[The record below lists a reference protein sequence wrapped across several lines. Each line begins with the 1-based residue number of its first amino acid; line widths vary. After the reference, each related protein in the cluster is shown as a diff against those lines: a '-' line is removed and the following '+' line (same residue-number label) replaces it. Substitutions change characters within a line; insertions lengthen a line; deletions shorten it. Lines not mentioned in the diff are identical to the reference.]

1 MNSNG
6 KPLIG
11 VAYNLYVP
19 IALHLNEKLS
29 EETVE
34 EMAQQAYEAVLSL
47 DYPAVLIPLKES
59 FMGFLRRIQE
69 VKPQVI
75 INMCESFCGRP
86 RLEANIAAAYELIEI
101 PFTGNPARTLTLCQD
116 KFQTKSILA
125 SHGLPTAKAR
135 LVSSVDQAVG
145 LRFPLIVKPNAED
158 ASTGVYPD
166 SVVREA
172 KALRERVQ
180 KIIDT
185 YEEPALVEE
194 YIEGR
199 EFNVAVMEGERVEAL
214 PVSEIDFSAMPPGAP
229 KIVSYEAKWFE
240 DHELYRKTVPVCPA
254 RIAETVRA
262 RLQETAVKAFQAM
275 GCQDYARVDFRMNPD
290 GDVFI
295 LEVNPNPDISLNA
308 GYVRA
313 LTAAGLSYPAF
324 WRRMIDN
331 ALRRN
336 EIHGSAYEK
345 VR

>member
-11 VAYNLYVP
+11 IAYNLYVP
-19 IALHLNEKLS
+19 VALHSTEKVS

-59 FMGFLRRIQE
+59 FPGFLRRIQE

-75 INMCESFCGRP
+75 INFCESFS
-86 RLEANIAAAYELIEI
+86 EKSQMESNIAAAYELLQI
-101 PFTGNPARTLTLCQD
+101 PFTGNGSRALTLCQD
-116 KFQTKSILA
+116 KFQAKAILLA
-125 SHGLPTAKAR
+125 HGLPTAKAR
-135 LVSSVDQAVG
+135 LIASVDQAVG

-158 ASTGVYPD
+158 ASQGVYPN
-166 SVVREA
+166 SVVHNGRN
-172 KALRERVQ
+172 LRERIQ
-180 KIIDT
+180 KVLDT
-185 YEEPALVEE
+185 YKEPAIVEE

-199 EFNVAVMEGERVEAL
+199 EFNVAVIEGERTEAL
-214 PVSEIDFSAMPPGAP
+214 PVSEIDFSAMPSGQP

-240 DHELYRKTVPVCPA
+240 THELYLKTPPVCPA
-254 RIAETVRA
+254 HIAETVRA
-262 RLQETAVKAFQAM
+262 RLQEYAVRAFQVM
-275 GCQDYARVDFRMNPD
+275 GCQDYARVDFRMNTD
-290 GDVFI
+290 GDIFI

-313 LTAAGLSYPAF
+313 LHAAGLDYPTF
-324 WRRMIDN
+324 WGRMIDN
-331 ALRRN
+331 ALRR
-336 EIHGSAYEK
+336 SAQHDTVYEK

>member
-1 MNSNG
+1 MHSNG

-11 VAYNLYVP
+11 IAYNLYVP

-29 EETVE
+29 EETIE

-75 INMCESFCGRP
+75 INFCESFCDRP
-86 RLEANIAAAYELIEI
+86 QWEANIAAAYELLEI
-101 PFTGNPARTLTLCQD
+101 PFTGNGSRALTICQD
-116 KFQTKSILA
+116 KFQAKSILA
-125 SHGLPTAKAR
+125 AHGLPTAKAR
-135 LVSSVDQAVG
+135 LVTVVDQVVG

-158 ASTGVYPD
+158 ASLGVYPD
-166 SVVREA
+166 SVVRDG
-172 KALRERVQ
+172 KSLRERAQ
-180 KIIDT
+180 KILET

-199 EFNVAVMEGERVEAL
+199 EFNVAVMDGEKLQAL
-214 PVSEIDFSAMPPGAP
+214 PVSEIDFSAMPPGMP
-229 KIVSYEAKWFE
+229 RIVSYEAKWFE
-240 DHELYRKTVPVCPA
+240 DHELYLKTPPVCPA
-254 RIAETVRA
+254 HIADTVRA
-262 RLQETAVKAFQAM
+262 RLQDCAVKAFQVM
-275 GCQDYARVDFRMNPD
+275 GCQDYARIDFRMNKD
-290 GDVFI
+290 GDIFI

-313 LTAAGLSYPAF
+313 LTAAGLDYPTF
-324 WRRMIDN
+324 WGRMIDN

-336 EIHGSAYEK
+336 ASHGSAYEK

>member
-34 EMAQQAYEAVLSL
+34 EMAQQAYEAVLAL

-75 INMCESFCGRP
+75 VNLCESFCGRP
-86 RLEANIAAAYELIEI
+86 RLESNVAAAYELIEI
-101 PFTGNPARTLTLCQD
+101 PYTGNSARTLTLCQD

-135 LVSSVDQAVG
+135 LVASVDQAVG
-145 LRFPLIVKPNAED
+145 LRYPLIVKPNAED
-158 ASTGVYPD
+158 ASLGVYPH
-166 SVVREA
+166 SVVRDA
-172 KALRERVQ
+172 ASLRDRIQ
-180 KIIDT
+180 KVLET

-199 EFNVAVMEGERVEAL
+199 EFNVAVMGGDRTEAL
-214 PVSEIDFSAMPPGAP
+214 PVSEIDFSAMPPGLP
-229 KIVSYEAKWFE
+229 NIVSYEAKWFE
-240 DHELYRKTVPVCPA
+240 DHELYLKTPPICPA
-254 RIAETVRA
+254 PIEDTMRA
-262 RLQETAVKAFQAM
+262 RLQECAVQAFRVL
-275 GCQDYARVDFRMNPD
+275 GCQDYARVDFRMD
-290 GDVFI
+290 RAGDIFI

-313 LTAAGLSYPAF
+313 LNAAGLDYPGF
-324 WRRMIDN
+324 WGRMIDN
-331 ALRRN
+331 ALQRS
-336 EIHGSAYEK
+336 ELHGTAYEK

>member
-19 IALHLNEKLS
+19 IALHLNEKQS

-34 EMAQQAYEAVLSL
+34 EMAQQAYDAVLSL

-75 INMCESFCGRP
+75 INLCESFCGRP
-86 RLEANIAAAYELIEI
+86 RLESNVAAGYELIEI
-101 PFTGNPARTLTLCQD
+101 AFTGNSARTLTLCQD

-135 LVSSVDQAVG
+135 LVTTSDQAVG

-158 ASTGVYPD
+158 ASLGVYPD
-166 SVVREA
+166 SVVRET

-180 KIIDT
+180 KILDT

-199 EFNVAVMEGERVEAL
+199 EFNVAVMEAERVEAL
-214 PVSEIDFSAMPPGAP
+214 PVSEIDFSAMPDGMPR
-229 KIVSYEAKWFE
+229 IVSYEAKWFE
-240 DHELYRKTVPVCPA
+240 DHELYLKTPPVCPA
-254 RIAETVRA
+254 PVEETVRA
-262 RLQETAVKAFQAM
+262 RLQDGAVKAFQAM
-275 GCQDYARVDFRMNPD
+275 GCQDYARVDFRMNKD
-290 GDVFI
+290 GDIFI

-313 LTAAGLSYPAF
+313 LTAAGRDYPNF
-324 WRRMIDN
+324 WRQMIEN

-336 EIHGSAYEK
+336 EIHGTAYEK

>member
-11 VAYNLYVP
+11 VAYNQDLPVVR
-19 IALHLNEKLS
+19 HRSEKVS

-34 EMAQQAYEAVLSL
+34 EMAQGAYEAVLSA

-75 INMCESFCGRP
+75 INLCESFCNSP
-86 RLEANIAAAYELIEI
+86 RLEANVAAAYELLEI
-101 PFTGNPARTLTLCQD
+101 AFTGNTARALAVCQD
-116 KFQTKSILA
+116 KFQAKSILS
-125 SHGLPTAKAR
+125 SHDLPTAKAC
-135 LVSSVDQAVG
+135 VVTSADQAIN

-158 ASTGVYPD
+158 ASVGVYPN
-166 SVVREA
+166 SVVREK

-180 KIIDT
+180 KIFET
-185 YEEPALVEE
+185 YDQPALVEE

-199 EFNVAVMEGERVEAL
+199 EFNVAVMAGEKVEAL
-214 PVSEIDFSAMPPGAP
+214 PVSEIDFSAMPPGMP
-229 KIVSYEAKWFE
+229 HIVSYEAKWFE
-240 DHELYRKTVPVCPA
+240 DHELYLKTPPVCPA
-254 RIAETVRA
+254 TIAETVRA
-262 RLQETAVKAFQAM
+262 RLQECAVKAFQVM
-275 GCQDYARVDFRMNPD
+275 GCRDYARVDFRMNTD
-290 GDVFI
+290 GDILI

-313 LTAAGLSYPAF
+313 LTAAGLDYPAF
-324 WRRMIDN
+324 WGRMIEN
-331 ALRRN
+331 ALRRSN
-336 EIHGSAYEK
+336 SHGSAYEK

>member
-11 VAYNLYVP
+11 IAYNLFLP
-19 IALHLNEKLS
+19 TALKPEELVS

-34 EMAQQAYEAVLSL
+34 QMAQEAYEAVLSL

-59 FMGFLRRIQE
+59 FSGFLRRIQE

-75 INMCESFCGRP
+75 VNLCESFGDKSEY
-86 RLEANIAAAYELIEI
+86 EANIAAAYELLGIA
-101 PFTGNPARTLTLCQD
+101 FTGNGSRALTLCQD
-116 KFQTKSILA
+116 KFQAKSILSA
-125 SHGLPTAKAR
+125 HGLPTPKAR
-135 LVSSVDQAVG
+135 LVSVVDQVVG

-158 ASTGVYPD
+158 ASLGVRPN
-166 SVVREA
+166 SVVRDG
-172 KALRERVQ
+172 KSLRERIQ
-180 KIIDT
+180 KILDI
-185 YEEPALVEE
+185 YKEPAIVEE

-199 EFNVAVMEGERVEAL
+199 EFNVAVMDGEEPQAL
-214 PVSEIDFSAMPPGAP
+214 PVSEIDFSAMPPGLP

-240 DHELYRKTVPVCPA
+240 DNELYLKTPPVCPA
-254 RIAETVRA
+254 RIDHGLRT
-262 RLQETAVKAFQAM
+262 RLQDCAVQAFRVM
-275 GCQDYARVDFRMNPD
+275 GCRDYVRVDFRMNEHD
-290 GDVFI
+290 EIFI

-313 LTAAGLSYPAF
+313 LNASGLDYPGF
-324 WRRMIDN
+324 WGRMIDN

-336 EIHGSAYEK
+336 TSHGAAYEK

>member
-11 VAYNLYVP
+11 IAYNLYVP
-19 IALHLNEKLS
+19 IALHLNEKVS
-29 EETVE
+29 EETIE

-75 INMCESFCGRP
+75 INLCESFCDRP
-86 RLEANIAAAYELIEI
+86 QLEANIAAAYELLEI
-101 PFTGNPARTLTLCQD
+101 AFTGNGSRALTLCQD
-116 KFQTKSILA
+116 KFQAKAILA

-135 LVSSVDQAVG
+135 LVTAADQVVG

-158 ASTGVYPD
+158 ASLGVYPD
-166 SVVREA
+166 SVVRDA
-172 KALRERVQ
+172 KSLRGRIQ
-180 KIIDT
+180 KILET
-185 YEEPALVEE
+185 YEEPAIVEE

-199 EFNVAVMEGERVEAL
+199 EFNVSVMDGEKRQAL
-214 PVSEIDFSAMPPGAP
+214 PVSEIDFSAMPPGMP
-229 KIVSYEAKWFE
+229 RIVSYEAKWFA
-240 DHELYRKTVPVCPA
+240 DHELYLKTPPVCPA
-254 RIAETVRA
+254 PVAETVRA
-262 RLQETAVKAFQAM
+262 RLQECALRAFQVL
-275 GCQDYARVDFRMNPD
+275 GCQDYARVDFRMNKD
-290 GDVFI
+290 GDIFI

-313 LTAAGLSYPAF
+313 LHAAGLDYPTF
-324 WRRMIDN
+324 WGRMIDN
-331 ALRRN
+331 ALRRSAS
-336 EIHGSAYEK
+336 HGAAYEK

>member
-11 VAYNLYVP
+11 IAYNLFVP
-19 IALHLNEKLS
+19 VALDLNERQS

-34 EMAQQAYEAVLSL
+34 EMAQQAYEAVQAA

-75 INMCESFCGRP
+75 INMCESFAGRSTM
-86 RLEANIAAAYELIEI
+86 EFNIAGAYELMGI
-101 PFTGNPARTLTLCQD
+101 PFTGNPARTLCLCQD
-116 KFQTKSILA
+116 KYQTKSILA

-135 LVSSVDQAVG
+135 LMTAADQAVG
-145 LRFPLIVKPNAED
+145 LKFPLIVKPNAED
-158 ASTGVYPD
+158 ASTGVYPN
-166 SVVREA
+166 SVVRDT
-172 KALRERVQ
+172 KSLRDRVQ
-180 KIIDT
+180 KILDT

-199 EFNVAVMEGERVEAL
+199 EFNVAVLEGEIVQAL
-214 PVSEIDFSAMPPGAP
+214 PVSEIDFTALPPDQP

-240 DHELYRKTVPVCPA
+240 DHELYLKTPPVCPA

-262 RLQETAVKAFQAM
+262 RLQECAVNAFRVM
-275 GCQDYARVDFRMNPD
+275 GCQDYARVDFRMNKD
-290 GDVFI
+290 GDIFI

-313 LTAAGLSYPAF
+313 LTAAGLDYPAF
-324 WRRMIDN
+324 WSRMIEN
-331 ALRRN
+331 ALRRSEN
-336 EIHGSAYEK
+336 HGTAYEK

>member
-1 MNSNG
+1 MNSNS

-19 IALHLNEKLS
+19 IALHRNEKLS

-75 INMCESFCGRP
+75 INLCESFCGRP
-86 RLEANIAAAYELIEI
+86 KLEANVAAAYELLEI

-125 SHGLPTAKAR
+125 SHGLPTAKCR
-135 LVSSVDQAVG
+135 LVAAADQAVG

-158 ASTGVYPD
+158 ASLGVYPD
-166 SVVREA
+166 SVVRDG
-172 KALRERVQ
+172 KALRERIL
-180 KIIDT
+180 KILET

-194 YIEGR
+194 FIEGR
-199 EFNVAVMEGERVEAL
+199 EFNVAVMDGEKPEAL
-214 PVSEIDFSAMPPGAP
+214 PVSEIDFSAMPEGLPR
-229 KIVSYEAKWFE
+229 IVSYEAKWFE
-240 DHELYRKTVPVCPA
+240 DHDLYLKTPPVCPA
-254 RIAETVRA
+254 RVADTVRA
-262 RLQETAVKAFQAM
+262 RLQECAVKAFEAM
-275 GCQDYARVDFRMNPD
+275 GCQDYARVDFRMNKD
-290 GDVFI
+290 GDIFI
-295 LEVNPNPDISLNA
+295 LEVNPNPDIRLNA

-313 LTAAGLSYPAF
+313 LAAREMDYPSF
-324 WRRMIDN
+324 WGRMIEN

-336 EIHGSAYEK
+336 ESHGSAYEK